1 MKINPSGFGDVGL
14 AHRFFGFALNMSEAG
29 GYCAGQVA
37 KVWVPG
43 TTPVAVEDF
52 NVLMLKWGG
61 GGLSAGGQIWRLPIH
76 YRVSGHGPGTRHG
89 MGVHRCF

>member
-1 MKINPSGFGDVGL
+1 M
-14 AHRFFGFALNMSEAG
+14 
-29 GYCAGQVA
+29 A

-61 GGLSAGGQIWRLPIH
+61 VGGCQLVVKSGGSPFIIECLDM
-76 YRVSGHGPGTRHG
+76 GLALGTAWESTDA
-89 MGVHRCF
+89 FKIS